1 MSATIFTVKQSN
13 QSLPSTYQSTPTISL
28 SVLSL
33 SNALLRSTLSL
44 GWQWYAMDLHRSGFS
59 EAMELTSWIAFC
71 YARKYI
77 DVRMCRVADCVNLAL
92 CTRLKVKKPHETEER
107 KKGRKGESRGAKSVS
122 VSQSVSRSISLRRRR
137 PFHCGLA
144 WV

>member
-1 MSATIFTVKQSN
+1 
-13 QSLPSTYQSTPTISL
+13 
-28 SVLSL
+28 
-33 SNALLRSTLSL
+33 
-44 GWQWYAMDLHRSGFS
+44 MDLHRSGFS

-77 DVRMCRVADCVNLAL
+77 DVRKCRVADCVNLAL

-122 VSQSVSRSISLRRRR
+122 VSQLVGPYHFVEDDHFIV
-137 PFHCGLA
+137 A
-144 WV
+144 